1 MPATAIELQSSRQ
14 YNHNKGK
21 PTATRE
27 YIVIDADSE
36 ADVLALFGSTLPDQN
51 ELYPNTGAFIYD
63 LVARDYNIQKVPEHP
78 RAFRISYTYEP
89 QGNIVPANVNPFTT
103 DKEPGEIGYRT
114 AQASTKAEFFD
125 LWRAVP
131 YTTLRQYE
139 ATGSKIIDTDVGGDA
154 LDERGVPVSSFEVKQ
169 EISITVVDRE
179 LPDPGAIK
187 NALGSRNAVQF
198 LGYEDG
204 SVLFTGFDG
213 SIQPETGNTQATFK
227 FLFSSFFHL
236 VQVPQR
242 TSLGDVVT
250 SNDSASPYYGQAFKV
265 YVEQPFRFGY
275 DFNSLSPHFS
285 GL

>member
-36 ADVLALFGSTLPDQN
+36 ADVLALFGGTLPDQN
-51 ELYPNTGAFIYD
+51 ELYPNTGAFLYD
-63 LVARDYNIQKVPEHP
+63 LIARDYSIQKVPEHP

-89 QGNIVPANVNPFTT
+89 QGNNVPPYANPFSTG
-103 DKEPGEIGYRT
+103 KEPGEVGYRT

-125 LWRAVP
+125 LWRSVP
-131 YTTLRQYE
+131 YATLRLYE
-139 ATGSKIIDTDVGGDA
+139 SSGSMASDTDVGGDP
-154 LDERGVPVSSFEVKQ
+154 LDQRGVPVSSFEVKQ

-179 LPDPGAIK
+179 LPNPDAIK
-187 NALGSRNAVQF
+187 TALGSRNAGQF

-213 SIQPETGNTQATFK
+213 SIQPETGNTQASFK

-250 SNDSASPYYGQAFKV
+250 STDAGTYYGKAFKV
-265 YVEQPFRFGY
+265 YVEQPFRFAF
-275 DFNSLSPHFS
+275 DFNSLSPYFS

>member
-51 ELYPNTGAFIYD
+51 ELYPNTGAFLYD
-63 LVARDYNIQKVPEHP
+63 LIARDYSIQKVAEHP

-103 DKEPGEIGYRT
+103 DLEPGEVGYRT
-114 AQASTKAEFFD
+114 AQASTRAEFADF
-125 LWRAVP
+125 WRSLTYV
-131 YTTLRQYE
+131 
-139 ATGSKIIDTDVGGDA
+139 DA
-154 LDERGVPVSSFEVKQ
+154 LLYSEAGTSNILNPPLDSRGVPVSRLVRLQ
-169 EISITVVDRE
+169 EITISVVDQE
-179 LPDPGAIK
+179 LPDPVQVRA
-187 NALGSRNAVQF
+187 ALGARNSARF
-198 LGYEDG
+198 LGYDKG
-204 SVLFTGFDG
+204 FVLFAGFDG
-213 SIQPETGNTQATFK
+213 SIQPETGNTQCSYK
-227 FLFSSFFHL
+227 FSYSSIAHL
-236 VQVPQR
+236 VQQPER
-242 TSLGDVVT
+242 TSLGDVKT
-250 SNDSASPYYGQAFKV
+250 NNDSGSIWYGKADPVALVQPYTLTA
-265 YVEQPFRFGY
+265 